1 MLRRTPL
8 RFTAVALT
16 ALVAGAAASPA
27 LAATQVAKGTAT
39 AANISIAGM
48 GTDTGTYTASNDGKS
63 ETTSG
68 TNTPAIPLLNGQQ
81 VVSAGTFA
89 QDAKTTVKD
98 GAVGT
103 KACAGFAGQGAT
115 LAAVGDGNCLIGGQ
129 TLNLSA
135 GAFDFSNLDLGGG
148 GTLSEMLPADT
159 LGPLKGALRPGQLTK
174 LTDALSSGFQQVSTA
189 LGNPAVNL
197 NFDALQASCTAA
209 PGSADGTAD
218 LGMSGLDVSLPA
230 LPGAASQKINLVN
243 FEANP
248 KPNTPISATPS
259 VLLNALTDSLKSS
272 LTQNFNGLPAPIAT
286 ILKTLGG
293 GLDQTSVINDAVA
306 MASDQFGP
314 QLNQLISGTLNK
326 QSRPDNDSID
336 VTALDLNILPAAAA
350 ATGGS
355 ALASLQVGA
364 VTCDAGTFK
373 PAAATTPTPTK
384 KSDVPTA
391 IDSGL
396 AGDGGSSPVLP
407 VVGGLMLLAGA
418 GIGVRRVLHTR
429 G

>member
-135 GAFDFSNLDLGGG
+135 GAVRL
-148 GTLSEMLPADT
+148 
-159 LGPLKGALRPGQLTK
+159 
-174 LTDALSSGFQQVSTA
+174 QQPRSRRRRHPV
-189 LGNPAVNL
+189 G
-197 NFDALQASCTAA
+197 DA
-209 PGSADGTAD
+209 PGCHVG
-218 LGMSGLDVSLPA
+218 
-230 LPGAASQKINLVN
+230 
-243 FEANP
+243 
-248 KPNTPISATPS
+248 S
-259 VLLNALTDSLKSS
+259 VE
-272 LTQNFNGLPAPIAT
+272 GGPAP
-286 ILKTLGG
+286 
-293 GLDQTSVINDAVA
+293 
-306 MASDQFGP
+306 
-314 QLNQLISGTLNK
+314 
-326 QSRPDNDSID
+326 RPS
-336 VTALDLNILPAAAA
+336 
-350 ATGGS
+350 
-355 ALASLQVGA
+355 
-364 VTCDAGTFK
+364 
-373 PAAATTPTPTK
+373 
-384 KSDVPTA
+384 
-391 IDSGL
+391 
-396 AGDGGSSPVLP
+396 
-407 VVGGLMLLAGA
+407 
-418 GIGVRRVLHTR
+418 
-429 G
+429 

>member
-1 MLRRTPL
+1 MQ
-8 RFTAVALT
+8 
-16 ALVAGAAASPA
+16 PA
-27 LAATQVAKGTAT
+27 
-39 AANISIAGM
+39 
-48 GTDTGTYTASNDGKS
+48 
-63 ETTSG
+63 
-68 TNTPAIPLLNGQQ
+68 
-81 VVSAGTFA
+81 
-89 QDAKTTVKD
+89 
-98 GAVGT
+98 
-103 KACAGFAGQGAT
+103 
-115 LAAVGDGNCLIGGQ
+115 
-129 TLNLSA
+129 
-135 GAFDFSNLDLGGG
+135 
-148 GTLSEMLPADT
+148 
-159 LGPLKGALRPGQLTK
+159 
-174 LTDALSSGFQQVSTA
+174 
-189 LGNPAVNL
+189 
-197 NFDALQASCTAA
+197 
-209 PGSADGTAD
+209 
-218 LGMSGLDVSLPA
+218 
-230 LPGAASQKINLVN
+230 QKINLVN

-272 LTQNFNGLPAPIAT
+272 LTQNFNGLPAADRHDPENARWRT
-286 ILKTLGG
+286 RPDVC
-293 GLDQTSVINDAVA
+293 DQRRGRRRPPTSSAP
-306 MASDQFGP
+306 SSS
-314 QLNQLISGTLNK
+314 QLISGTLNK
-326 QSRPDNDSID
+326 QSRPDKDSID